1 MINQDLIDRTMVGKV
16 VKRFDFKF
24 NTYYMFLTLLN
35 LAALALAIYDAKGLL
50 ILLITIGFSLNM
62 RLKLTTREEQ
72 RITNELLEEIL
83 ENSVPLRP
91 VK

>member
-1 MINQDLIDRTMVGKV
+1 MPTTI
-16 VKRFDFKF
+16 
-24 NTYYMFLTLLN
+24 FLTLLN

-62 RLKLTTREEQ
+62 RLKLTQREEQ

>member
-16 VKRFDFKF
+16 ARRFDFKF
-24 NTYYMFLTLLN
+24 NAYYIFLTLLN

-50 ILLITIGFSLNM
+50 ILLITVGFSLNM

>member
-1 MINQDLIDRTMVGKV
+1 MLASGHRAEALIR
-16 VKRFDFKF
+16 
-24 NTYYMFLTLLN
+24 Y
-35 LAALALAIYDAKGLL
+35 
-50 ILLITIGFSLNM
+50 GFSLNM

>member
-1 MINQDLIDRTMVGKV
+1 MMNQNLIDRTMAGKV
-16 VKRFDFKF
+16 AKRFDFKF
-24 NTYYMFLTLLN
+24 NAYYIFLTLLN
-35 LAALALAIYDAKGLL
+35 LAALALAVYDAKGLL
-50 ILLITIGFSLNM
+50 ILFVTIGFSLNM
-62 RLKLTTREEQ
+62 RLKLAIREEQ

>member
-1 MINQDLIDRTMVGKV
+1 MTNQDLMDRTMVGKV
-16 VKRFDFKF
+16 ARRFDFKF
-24 NTYYMFLTLLN
+24 NAYYTFLTLLN

-62 RLKLTTREEQ
+62 RLKLTQREEQ